1 MQEQKRSL
9 GIGIQVSI
17 LRFSK
22 HLKSM
27 MIKKKQKQKKNFKQN
42 PVCPVAVKADTAG
55 QVLIYTEGSV
65 GRQPGFLPSLLTP
78 LTAGMC

>member
-9 GIGIQVSI
+9 GVEIQISI
-17 LRFSK
+17 LQFSK

-27 MIKKKQKQKKNFKQN
+27 IKKKKKIKQN
-42 PVCPVAVKADTAG
+42 PVCPVAVKADSAG

-65 GRQPGFLPSLLTP
+65 GRQPGFLSLLLTP